1 MDHRVGQSHAWFPY
15 PLIKGDLL
23 MKLCRRRLLAIL
35 IFTGGLFGFQA
46 QIGAQQIRVV
56 TTTPELADITKQIGK
71 ELVNVESL
79 TRGVEFMHAVPVK
92 PSFVPRLNRADI
104 LVEMGLDLEISW
116 LPALLEVASNSKIF
130 PGQTG
135 NIDCSV
141 GINVLE
147 VPRTVDRAEG
157 DVHPKGNPH
166 YNLDPLN
173 GRIIAR
179 NIAGGLSRNYPQHK
193 AVFDK
198 NLNAYLGELDKAIA
212 RWQTMAAPLK
222 GVKIVTYHVEWSYFA
237 NRFGL
242 QQLGI
247 IELKPGIEPTP
258 NHLVALAQKMQL
270 EKAQV
275 IIYGAQSDRYPRQL
289 ASQTGA
295 AVVRLQSIAGGSAET
310 DTYIKFIDYN
320 VRSLLA
326 ALKQG

>member
-1 MDHRVGQSHAWFPY
+1 
-15 PLIKGDLL
+15 
-23 MKLCRRRLLAIL
+23 MKLLRRRLLSIVMFA
-35 IFTGGLFGFQA
+35 GVLFGFQT
-46 QIGAQQIRVV
+46 QIGAQQIRVI

-71 ELVNVESL
+71 ELVDVESL

-92 PSFVPRLNRADI
+92 PSFVPKLNRADI

-116 LPALLEVASNSKIF
+116 LPALMEVANNSKIS

-147 VPRTVDRAEG
+147 VPRTVDRSEG

-166 YNLDPLN
+166 YNLDPLS

-179 NIAGGLSRNYPQHK
+179 NIANGLSRNYPQHK
-193 AVFDK
+193 AVFEK
-198 NLNAYLGELDKAIA
+198 NVNAYLAELDKAIV
-212 RWQTMAAPLK
+212 RWQEMAAPLK
-222 GVKIVTYHVEWSYFA
+222 GIKIVTYHVEWSYFA

-242 QQLGI
+242 QQVGM
-247 IELKPGIEPTP
+247 IEIKPGIEPTP
-258 NHLVALAQKMQL
+258 NHLVSLVQHMKQ
-270 EKAQV
+270 EKSQV
-275 IIYGAQSDRYPRQL
+275 IIYGAQSDRFPRQL

-295 AVVRLQSIAGGSAET
+295 SVVRLQSIAGGSAET
-310 DTYIKFIDYN
+310 DTFLKFIDYN

-326 ALKQG
+326 AVKKS

>member
-1 MDHRVGQSHAWFPY
+1 MNVTRRMMVFSLTVVL
-15 PLIKGDLL
+15 LIL
-23 MKLCRRRLLAIL
+23 
-35 IFTGGLFGFQA
+35 GLELPVYA
-46 QIGAQQIRVV
+46 QRIRVV

-71 ELVNVESL
+71 ELVDVESL

-92 PSFVPRLNRADI
+92 PSFVPKLNRADI

-116 LPALLEVASNSKIF
+116 LPALLEVANNSNIF

-147 VPRTVDRAEG
+147 VPRTVDRSEG

-166 YNLDPLN
+166 YNLDPLS

-179 NIAGGLSRNYPQHK
+179 NIANGLSRNYPQHK
-193 AVFDK
+193 PVFEK
-198 NLNAYLGELDKAIA
+198 NLNAYLSELDKAIA
-212 RWQTMAAPLK
+212 RWQDMAAPLK
-222 GVKIVTYHVEWSYFA
+222 GVKVVTYHIEWSYFA

-242 QQLGI
+242 QQIGI

-258 NHLVALAQKMQL
+258 NHLVALAQKMQQ
-270 EKAQV
+270 EKTQV

-295 AVVRLQSIAGGSAET
+295 SVVRLQSIAGGSAET

-320 VRSLLA
+320 VRSLIGA
-326 ALKQG
+326 VKKG

>member
-1 MDHRVGQSHAWFPY
+1 MNVTRRMMVFNLTVVLLVLGLEFPVY
-15 PLIKGDLL
+15 
-23 MKLCRRRLLAIL
+23 
-35 IFTGGLFGFQA
+35 A
-46 QIGAQQIRVV
+46 QKIRVI

-71 ELVNVESL
+71 ELVDVESL

-92 PSFVPRLNRADI
+92 PSFVPKLNRADI

-116 LPALLEVASNSKIF
+116 LPALLEVANNWKIF

-147 VPRTVDRAEG
+147 VPRTVDRSEG

-166 YNLDPLN
+166 YNLDPLS

-179 NIAGGLSRNYPQHK
+179 NIADGLSRNYPQHK
-193 AVFDK
+193 PVFEK
-198 NLNAYLGELDKAIA
+198 NLNVYLGELDKAIA
-212 RWQTMAAPLK
+212 RWQSMAAPLK
-222 GVKIVTYHVEWSYFA
+222 GVKIVTYHIEWSYFA

-247 IELKPGIEPTP
+247 IEVKPGIEPTP
-258 NHLVALAQKMQL
+258 NHLVALAQKMQQ
-270 EKAQV
+270 EKTQL

-295 AVVRLQSIAGGSAET
+295 SVVRLQSIAGGSAET
-310 DTYIKFIDYN
+310 DTYIKFIDHN

-326 ALKQG
+326 AVKKG

>member
-1 MDHRVGQSHAWFPY
+1 MNVTRRVMIFGLTVVLLFLGLEFPVY
-15 PLIKGDLL
+15 
-23 MKLCRRRLLAIL
+23 
-35 IFTGGLFGFQA
+35 A
-46 QIGAQQIRVV
+46 QRIRVV

-71 ELVNVESL
+71 ELVDVESL

-92 PSFVPRLNRADI
+92 PSFVPKLNRADI

-116 LPALLEVASNSKIF
+116 LPALLEVANNSKIF

-135 NIDCSV
+135 NVDCSV

-147 VPRTVDRAEG
+147 VPRTVDRSEG

-166 YNLDPLN
+166 YNLDPLS
-173 GRIIAR
+173 GKIMAR
-179 NIAGGLSRNYPQHK
+179 NIADGLSRNYPQHK
-193 AVFDK
+193 AVFEK

-212 RWQTMAAPLK
+212 RWQSMATPLK

-242 QQLGI
+242 QQVGI

-258 NHLVALAQKMQL
+258 NHLVNLVQHMKQ

-275 IIYGAQSDRYPRQL
+275 IIYGAQSDRYPRQV

-295 AVVRLQSIAGGSAET
+295 NVVRLQSIAGGSAET
-310 DTYIKFIDYN
+310 DTYIKFIDHN

-326 ALKQG
+326 AVKKG

>member
-1 MDHRVGQSHAWFPY
+1 MVSVIDNRV
-15 PLIKGDLL
+15 IEGDLFMTL
-23 MKLCRRRLLAIL
+23 LRRKLLSIS
-35 IFTGGLFGFQA
+35 IFAGVLFGFQTP
-46 QIGAQQIRVV
+46 IGAQQIRVI

-92 PSFVPRLNRADI
+92 PSFVPKLNRADI

-116 LPALLEVASNSKIF
+116 LPALLEVANNSRIL
-130 PGQTG
+130 PGQPG
-135 NIDCSV
+135 NIDCSNGV
-141 GINVLE
+141 SVLE
-147 VPRTVDRAEG
+147 VPRTVDRSEG
-157 DVHPKGNPH
+157 DVHPRGNPH

-173 GRIIAR
+173 GKIIAR
-179 NIAGGLSRNYPQHK
+179 NIADGLSRNYPQHK
-193 AVFDK
+193 PVFEK
-198 NLNAYLGELDKAIA
+198 NLSAYLAELDKAIA
-212 RWQTMAAPLK
+212 RWQSMAAPLK

-242 QQLGI
+242 QQVGM

-258 NHLVALAQKMQL
+258 NHLVALSQKMQQQ
-270 EKAQV
+270 KAQL

-295 AVVRLQSIAGGSAET
+295 SVVRLQSIAGGSPET

-320 VRSLLA
+320 VRSLLSA
-326 ALKQG
+326 VKKV